1 METIFL
7 FFGSDLRMVP
17 WIDCLMKAARE
28 DYMRVP
34 KTDIQCNNLIDIVKK
49 YKSKKALPTSGH

>member
-1 METIFL
+1 
-7 FFGSDLRMVP
+7 MVP